1 MRREELYLQD
11 IVEAADYIARF
22 VAESGLSGFRESEM
36 VRSAIVQ
43 KLGVIGEAASRV
55 SDELKDRHAEV
66 LWPKVVAFRNILIH
80 AYFGIDWEIV
90 WLGSQ
95 RREPGPE
102 GSDRPDSRRVRQS
115 GFHRIDEE
123 RPCTKSPNASF

>member
-43 KLGVIGEAASRV
+43 KRDTSR
-55 SDELKDRHAEV
+55 SA
-66 LWPKVVAFRNILIH
+66 RNKGRGWV
-80 AYFGIDWEIV
+80 YTE
-90 WLGSQ
+90 
-95 RREPGPE
+95 RR
-102 GSDRPDSRRVRQS
+102 
-115 GFHRIDEE
+115 
-123 RPCTKSPNASF
+123 

>member
-43 KLGVIGEAASRV
+43 KLAVIGEAASRV
-55 SDELKDRHAEV
+55 SDELQDRHAEV
-66 LWPKVVAFRNILIH
+66 L
-80 AYFGIDWEIV
+80 
-90 WLGSQ
+90 
-95 RREPGPE
+95 
-102 GSDRPDSRRVRQS
+102 
-115 GFHRIDEE
+115 
-123 RPCTKSPNASF
+123 

>member
-55 SDELKDRHAEV
+55 SDELKDHHAEV

-80 AYFGIDWEIV
+80 AYFGIDWDIV
-90 WLGSQ
+90 WLAASEETPVLRDQIARILDEFGK
-95 RREPGPE
+95 
-102 GSDRPDSRRVRQS
+102 PDS
-115 GFHRIDEE
+115 
-123 RPCTKSPNASF
+123 AA

>member
-1 MRREELYLQD
+1 MRREELYLRD
-11 IVEAADYIARF
+11 IVEAADHIASF

-43 KLGVIGEAASRV
+43 KLAVIGEAASRA

-90 WLGSQ
+90 WSAASEDSPVLRDQIARFLDEFGN
-95 RREPGPE
+95 
-102 GSDRPDSRRVRQS
+102 PDS
-115 GFHRIDEE
+115 
-123 RPCTKSPNASF
+123 TA

>member
-1 MRREELYLQD
+1 MRREELYLRD
-11 IVEAADYIARF
+11 IVEAADHIASF

-43 KLGVIGEAASRV
+43 KLAVIGEAASRV

-90 WLGSQ
+90 WWAASEESPVLRDQIALILEEFGNPDGSQ
-95 RREPGPE
+95 PLR
-102 GSDRPDSRRVRQS
+102 
-115 GFHRIDEE
+115 
-123 RPCTKSPNASF
+123 

>member
-1 MRREELYLQD
+1 MRREELYLRD
-11 IVEAADYIARF
+11 IVEAADHIARF

-90 WLGSQ
+90 WLAASEEPPVLRDQIARILDEFGNPDGSQ
-95 RREPGPE
+95 PLR
-102 GSDRPDSRRVRQS
+102 
-115 GFHRIDEE
+115 
-123 RPCTKSPNASF
+123 

>member
-1 MRREELYLQD
+1 MRREELYLRD
-11 IVEAADYIARF
+11 IVEAADHIARF

-80 AYFGIDWEIV
+80 AYFGIDWGIV
-90 WLGSQ
+90 WLAASEESPVLRDQITRILDEFGN
-95 RREPGPE
+95 
-102 GSDRPDSRRVRQS
+102 PDS
-115 GFHRIDEE
+115 
-123 RPCTKSPNASF
+123 AA